1 MKIFFVS
8 DTLLC
13 HDDELEGRRV
23 AFIFYLV
30 PPWHKEDGG
39 MSIIIFRGS
48 EWGKLGIGA
57 FLSTGKMRLGFFGLG
72 FANEKINRD
81 WDF

>member
-1 MKIFFVS
+1 MKILFVS

-39 MSIIIFRGS
+39 MSITIFRGS
-48 EWGKLGIGA
+48 ERGKLGIGV
-57 FLSTGKMRLGFFGLG
+57 FSSTGKMRLDFLGLG
-72 FANEKINRD
+72 VANEKINRD
-81 WDF
+81 RDF